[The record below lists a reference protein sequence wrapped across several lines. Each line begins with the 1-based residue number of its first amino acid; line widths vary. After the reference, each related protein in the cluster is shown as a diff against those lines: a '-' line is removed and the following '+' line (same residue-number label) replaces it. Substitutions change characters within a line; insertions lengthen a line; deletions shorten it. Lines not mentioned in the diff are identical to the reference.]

1 MLSQP
6 GLPGEDAQDDG
17 GGGAENL
24 CCSLFN
30 LDWWIFFLLFFLFF
44 FFFFFLLLDIV
55 ELCVRFVFL
64 PPSTVCLCRWWTFY
78 KDLLV
83 SFLPFFRDS
92 LFLTYPRFLLAV
104 CKQKKMT
111 GSSRNV

>member
-30 LDWWIFFLLFFLFF
+30 LDWWIFFSFSFF

-55 ELCVRFVFL
+55 ELCVSDLFSSL
-64 PPSTVCLCRWWTFY
+64 LSTVCLCRWWTFY
-78 KDLLV
+78 KDFLV

-111 GSSRNV
+111 RSSRNV